1 MEHLLFHQAYQLTHP
16 SGQKYFGRVIDNTV
30 LVYIPLS
37 DNPNAKYR
45 MVKYLGS
52 VVMLD
57 NQQMQLRGIQS
68 AILAKYLPELAVAAW
83 KFHCKKINDTLN

>member
-1 MEHLLFHQAYQLTHP
+1 MEHLFHQAYQLTHP

-37 DNPNAKYR
+37 DNPNAKY
-45 MVKYLGS
+45 LGS

-57 NQQMQLRGIQS
+57 NQQMRLRGIQS